1 MNALESLLRQAS
13 ALFTQQGRSWA
24 LVGGLAVS
32 VRTEPRFT
40 RDLDLAVAVS
50 DDQDA
55 EDLVRMLQAEG
66 FHAQTILEQDSTHR
80 LATVRLIPARTA
92 TPGLMLDLLFASS
105 GIEAEVCASAEL
117 LAVFPEV
124 IVPVARIHHLIA
136 LKVLSRDDSSR
147 PQDAGDLRQLIG
159 ACREGDFALACDSVR
174 LIERRGFNR
183 SRSLEDALKQA
194 WDEFQPRDI

>member
-13 ALFTQQGRSWA
+13 ALFTLQGRSWA

-50 DDQDA
+50 DDPDA

-80 LATVRLIPARTA
+80 LATVRLIPVRPVE
-92 TPGLMLDLLFASS
+92 PGLMLDLLFASS

-136 LKVLSRDDSSR
+136 LKVLARDDSSR
-147 PQDAGDLRQLIG
+147 PQDAGDLRQLI
-159 ACREGDFALACDSVR
+159 AASREGDYSRACEAVR
-174 LIERRGFNR
+174 LIEHRGFNR
-183 SRSLEDALKQA
+183 SRNLEDALKKA
-194 WDEFQPRDI
+194 WNEFQRRGV